1 MIYTIPSENAPGP
14 AEGDRGGRGYT
25 PLAATRYDMTDDD
38 LADAVERFLDGTD
51 AALAEYDQ
59 GYVDADATVSVIRT
73 HVDELRDAV
82 DGE

>member
-1 MIYTIPSENAPGP
+1 
-14 AEGDRGGRGYT
+14 
-25 PLAATRYDMTDDD
+25 MTDDD